1 MRHRPPLSGAIR
13 AESRLWVRESDRSSA
28 STAPR
33 SVVPD
38 GSDQVGRV
46 LGCRAPDPRSG
57 SMACRSI
64 NPTPPTTTA
73 TASRSVTPCGAR
85 RVRPL
90 ERNPD
95 QVKAGPREHGG
106 GPRRGLLPTLGRP
119 RQHGKIVSDP
129 SAVRDRHPR
138 PGPPARSDRAS
149 ALGPTVIGSG
159 TTRGRSAPRET
170 SPVGAVRSRYMADR
184 ASQDRRG
191 RASAGP
197 NKPQQRDPEAAERD
211 GDEDGA

>member
-119 RQHGKIVSDP
+119 RQHGKIVSRAELAALSLAAGCPARRATRAAPAD
-129 SAVRDRHPR
+129 RDRPGMPLPAYLPDSHRGPR
-138 PGPPARSDRAS
+138 RLGNGAR
-149 ALGPTVIGSG
+149 V
-159 TTRGRSAPRET
+159 RSA
-170 SPVGAVRSRYMADR
+170 
-184 ASQDRRG
+184 
-191 RASAGP
+191 
-197 NKPQQRDPEAAERD
+197 
-211 GDEDGA
+211 